1 MKLSELETKWS
12 EVDKSANDMLDARD
26 ASGQE
31 FTADQKIQFKALV
44 AERNSLADSIELEK
58 SAESLRKQKA
68 LNRANQDAPETKV
81 AKRYS
86 FIDAIQSQLPG
97 RKLDGL
103 TAEMH
108 QEAEKE
114 LRAHGVNT
122 GLEGRGIPSWMVNVK
137 GTNVL
142 GQKRDLTSGGAATG
156 AEWVETMEIGHQFG
170 LEIAPKAFGLGVE
183 VLTGLTGNVYVT
195 QTAQAAAVW
204 ESENSSADETTPAT
218 SKPVQLSPQRLA
230 AFTDLSKTLMVQTS
244 GVAEQR
250 ARIQLQ
256 KALNRK
262 LDYTVFQGSGVDPIP
277 AGVTATSSINT
288 FTTGGTPDQLAF
300 LTAWA
305 AIASDDA
312 DIDTLKIVTTATIE
326 AAMRGAYLDAGSGR
340 FLMENGKVIGIDT
353 IYSNNCPANTII
365 MGVWNQFVVGQW
377 GGIDLI
383 ANPYTKAKE
392 NLIEL
397 IINANFDMGCYYP
410 EAFCVATDVTL
421 A

>member
-1 MKLSELETKWS
+1 MRLSEIETKRAQKLA
-12 EVDKSANDMLDARD
+12 ELTALIDVRD
-26 ASGQE
+26 QSSRE
-31 FTADQKIQFKALV
+31 FTADEAARFDALEAEVTNLNADFAREQK
-44 AERNSLADSIELEK
+44 
-58 SAESLRKQKA
+58 AESIRKQTA
-68 LNRANQDAPETKV
+68 LNKANQDAPETKV

-122 GLEGRGIPSWMVNVK
+122 GLEGRGIPSWLINVK
-137 GTNVL
+137 GSNVL

-195 QTAQAAAVW
+195 QTASASAVW

-218 SKPVQLSPQRLA
+218 SKPVNLSPQRLA

-277 AGVTATSSINT
+277 AGVTATASINT

-397 IINANFDMGCYYP
+397 IINANFDMGCYHP
-410 EAFCVATDVTL
+410 ESFCVATDVTL